1 VPSSQPQSEVADS
14 IDTDPGEH
22 SQPSSAAPLAP
33 VDETPVC
40 RRVLVIEDNVDA
52 AEALGM
58 FLEVIGHAVRIAHS
72 GRDGVAIAREWRPEI
87 VLSDIGLPGE
97 MDGYQVARALREVSG
112 TAAYL
117 VALSGYGQEQDKQRA
132 KAAGFDAHM
141 TKPVDAAAL
150 EKLLASC

>member
-1 VPSSQPQSEVADS
+1 MPGSHSHSELADS
-14 IDTDPGEH
+14 IEAGNADP
-22 SQPSSAAPLAP
+22 SAQAAPLAP
-33 VDETPVC
+33 VEASLG

-72 GRDGVAIAREWRPEI
+72 GRDGVALAREWQPEI

-97 MDGYQVARALREVSG
+97 MDGYQVARALRAVSG
-112 TAAYL
+112 TPAYL
-117 VALSGYGQEQDKQRA
+117 VALSGYGQQQDKERA

-141 TKPVDAAAL
+141 TKPVDATAL
-150 EKLLASC
+150 EKLLANL